1 MIVKR
6 RWAARR
12 LAEVGDGRS
21 VEMVGGMEFW
31 LLRERKGD
39 CSHFMSVSI
48 RNECC

>member
-21 VEMVGGMEFW
+21 VEMVGGYGILAPEGEEGR
-31 LLRERKGD
+31 L
-39 CSHFMSVSI
+39 
-48 RNECC
+48 